1 MSRYLKILQLIIMEP
16 ALIKSITEIYMIKNT
31 FRFARCTLNKEGID
45 GRTETSRYIELVPLG
60 YPPKTSPKS
69 KMPISFITI

>member
-1 MSRYLKILQLIIMEP
+1 MFRFHN
-16 ALIKSITEIYMIKNT
+16 YMIKNT

-60 YPPKTSPKS
+60 YPPKNFSEKQNADFVYNDIEFWQ
-69 KMPISFITI
+69 M